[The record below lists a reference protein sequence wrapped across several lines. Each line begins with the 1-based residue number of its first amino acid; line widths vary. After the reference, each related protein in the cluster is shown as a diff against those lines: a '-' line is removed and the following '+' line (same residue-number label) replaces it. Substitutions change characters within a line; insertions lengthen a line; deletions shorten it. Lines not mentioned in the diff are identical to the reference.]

1 MKEGKMKEPFTTFDI
16 SKILDLKIDLQK
28 DWRKRDYI
36 EPSIQKAT
44 GQGTKNLFSIEDI
57 YLIAL
62 FQHLIELGFAR
73 EVAAGRI
80 KSIKNVHVIANEVHR
95 IRVTKLN
102 AAGLAQIKRDW
113 ARLDDIDF
121 IVIGWTPNAI
131 TLDRYADLP
140 PIKALRFADSE
151 NRDRIEIAQ
160 EQYADVDDIILI
172 NFKKI
177 RSKVDLAIAND

>member
-1 MKEGKMKEPFTTFDI
+1 MKEPFTTFDLTR
-16 SKILDLKIDLQK
+16 ILGLKIDRQK
-28 DWRKRDYI
+28 DWLTRGYV

-44 GQGTKNLFSIEDI
+44 GQGTKNLFSIGDI

-73 EVAAGRI
+73 EVAAARI

-121 IVIGWTPNAI
+121 IVIGWTPGAI
-131 TLDRYADLP
+131 KLDRYTDLP
-140 PIKALRFADSE
+140 AIEALRFADSKD
-151 NRDRIEIAQ
+151 RGRIEITS
-160 EQYADVDDIILI
+160 EKYGEVDDIVLV

-177 RSKVDLAIAND
+177 RSKVDLAVEND